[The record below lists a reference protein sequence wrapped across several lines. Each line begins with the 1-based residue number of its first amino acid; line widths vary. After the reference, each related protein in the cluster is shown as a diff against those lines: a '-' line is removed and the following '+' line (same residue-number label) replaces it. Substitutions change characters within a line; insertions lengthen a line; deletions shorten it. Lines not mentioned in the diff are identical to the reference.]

1 MFVIDSL
8 CCVVKFRR
16 VIGDREVKKL
26 ISDQDITNYWS
37 GQNSDI
43 LVESESFFCRSTKSL
58 GFCSSKNIFELEI
71 LDFQH

>member
-37 GQNSDI
+37 GQNHDI
-43 LVESESFFCRSTKSL
+43 LVESESFSAAQLNR
-58 GFCSSKNIFELEI
+58 
-71 LDFQH
+71 